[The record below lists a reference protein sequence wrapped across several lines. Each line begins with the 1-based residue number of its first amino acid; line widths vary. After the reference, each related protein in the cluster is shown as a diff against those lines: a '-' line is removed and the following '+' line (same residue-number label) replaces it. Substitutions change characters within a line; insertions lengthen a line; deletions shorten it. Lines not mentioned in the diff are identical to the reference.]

1 MLCKAVF
8 QLNPSFGRVKS
19 TFGRVRG
26 RISFHPMAQPE
37 EFTTPNGTILLLSE
51 ASYLSADQLKINN
64 NFTRTLHKCDYGL
77 YIRDTIM

>member
-1 MLCKAVF
+1 
-8 QLNPSFGRVKS
+8 
-19 TFGRVRG
+19 
-26 RISFHPMAQPE
+26 MAQPE